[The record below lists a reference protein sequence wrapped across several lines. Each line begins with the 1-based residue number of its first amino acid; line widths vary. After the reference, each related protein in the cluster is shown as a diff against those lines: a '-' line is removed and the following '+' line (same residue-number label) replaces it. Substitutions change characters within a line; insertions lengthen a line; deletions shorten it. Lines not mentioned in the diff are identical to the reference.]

1 MIQPLNL
8 QRLSS
13 ELTNYFRLSND
24 PAPDDISEI
33 STVQLEAEDILC
45 ELKVKIKEKIKVIER
60 ENQVNRDTNPNLNSR
75 LPKLSLPEF
84 DGDILQWSTFWDQF
98 SSNIDKRNLTDVD
111 KLLYLKASLKGEAK
125 KIVEGLETTNKNY
138 SIALVTLKNRYGK
151 ENHIIDAHYSALYR
165 VKASTAMNVTEV
177 RQTLNEIERHLRVL
191 KSLGEDIN
199 HNHLR
204 FLIMEKFPQEIIY
217 EMKMKINTES
227 IEEIRKCLEVIITAR
242 EDAERVIQGKSEDNY
257 TTQSLHANASGDNN
271 MKLKS
276 KRPTSKE
283 MSTKKQDKN
292 RGLFQGRQRSFRK
305 QFKRKWEEPVGNQE
319 RQHEKKRKLHCIFCQ
334 ENHFNDQ
341 CKAFTTL
348 RERKNKLINRCYA
361 CLRIGHTVK
370 TCVRKPKCAH
380 CNEIGS
386 HNRALCPR
394 TLSKEI
400 EPTNTL
406 MQLNAKGTTI
416 LQTAVVN
423 AKSEKEGHVET
434 KCRILLDSGSQRTY
448 ITREVAKQL
457 NLPIEEES
465 RLSIFTFG
473 SKTPQI
479 IDSPIVKI
487 KLLTRT
493 NETLLLYANVVPYI
507 SQCVPYPDTELGHWE
522 NKTVLAD
529 DGSLSSRIDILI
541 GNDYYHNVMKTGKL
555 KIRENLYLVNS
566 KLGWILSGETNLKPV
581 DELSVITYFLSCG
594 ETKLNKPDLPLNN
607 VDIKSLWD
615 LESIG
620 ITDSPKISA
629 DEEAVKTFN
638 ESTEVIDNRY
648 TVSWPWTEYPPSLS
662 TNFGLSFGRLVSLL
676 KRLDSNTLLEYDNIL
691 KEQISKGVIELVS
704 KHTNQEK
711 HPVHYLP
718 HHCVRQKE
726 KPIRIV
732 YDASAKTK
740 DSNSLNEC
748 LYCGPMMLED
758 LTGLLVKF
766 RYHQIALSADVEKAF
781 LQIALHE
788 RDRDVTR
795 FLWIKDLNKPPTED
809 NIIYM
814 RFCRVP
820 FGIISS
826 PFLLNATIKLH
837 LSNDDKPKVRDLAN
851 DIYVDNLV
859 TGSSSVAEALELYND
874 SREAFKQM
882 SMNLRE
888 WSSNSYEFTEQ
899 IPDSSKEIRVKIL
912 GLDWDLKEDLLQ
924 LRYKIDSNAN
934 NKREVLRVIASI
946 YDPCGF
952 VAPHILPAKLFLQEL
967 WKTKIKWDTTF
978 SKQMKEE
985 WSTIREQLDK
995 IKEISIPRC
1004 YMANAQNNDVQLHC
1018 FTDASLKA
1026 YAATVYI
1033 VNENKISFVIGKSRL
1048 VPIKDQDN
1056 LKIPRLELLGVLI
1069 GSRLIKFIRN
1079 FLPAKVTHQFLWTDS
1094 QIVIGWC
1101 KSSKLLPPFV
1111 ARRIQE
1117 IKRNKELIIRY
1128 VPSELNPADVATKPY
1143 STCED
1148 KVKWLAGPQYLLQ
1161 ACDTWPQKTTNTNS
1175 LLSRED
1181 LPNESEDEEVEMDE
1195 TISAN
1200 CNKRLDEI
1208 NNQCKINEKEK
1219 EQLQE
1224 TYLEEI
1230 KKLQEEYFKDEVNG
1244 KDTNLSR
1251 NLGLFRDIDGILR
1264 CKGRMRNTNWSF
1276 DKRYPILLPKDSQLT
1291 NRIIME
1297 THNKNY
1303 HVGVNHTLSIIRE
1316 TYWILQGKRQVQKL
1330 LKKCPTCVKHGG
1342 GPYKLPPTPAL
1353 PPERVNYSS
1362 PFTFTGI
1369 DYLGPVLV
1377 NNGNGLEKRW
1387 ICLFTCLAIRAIH
1400 LEVVQDLSAEEG
1412 LRALRR
1418 MIATRGL
1425 PTLIT
1430 SDNALQFKLMSEI
1443 LAKPYCIENKIRWRF
1458 IPALAPWFGGFYER
1472 LMGIVKH
1479 CMKRTLQKHC
1489 LKDCELSTVMKEIE
1503 AVVNTRPLTH
1513 IDAELDHILK
1523 PADFLAVGK
1532 CITVENTRKEPL
1544 AEGTVTKRELV
1555 KGWKR
1560 ALKIQEEFREMFSNR
1575 YLLSLRERY
1584 QHSHRDPRV
1593 TSKLEPQEGQIVQ
1606 IKGEHPNRESW
1617 RVGKIT
1623 KLMKGKDGFSRTAKV
1638 KVDNS
1643 EYIRSISHLYP
1654 LEMDEQEAHA
1664 LADKPRPSYNYIPSE
1679 RITREVHEETTGET
1693 SEIRSGEIDAP
1704 EKENDHTI
1712 QDHNETMLEDQLLP
1726 EEITNENE
1734 VDLSSEEPRPK
1745 REAAVRALE
1754 KIKEWTQNLIV
1765 LL

>member
-1 MIQPLNL
+1 MDQSLLAILHSMKTKLQNLSTNASQIIETLDDPTTQSPTIIQEAEIISSKLQTLLN
-8 QRLSS
+8 RLSS

-985 WSTIREQLDK
+985 WSTIQ
-995 IKEISIPRC
+995 
-1004 YMANAQNNDVQLHC
+1004 
-1018 FTDASLKA
+1018 
-1026 YAATVYI
+1026 
-1033 VNENKISFVIGKSRL
+1033 
-1048 VPIKDQDN
+1048 
-1056 LKIPRLELLGVLI
+1056 
-1069 GSRLIKFIRN
+1069 
-1079 FLPAKVTHQFLWTDS
+1079 
-1094 QIVIGWC
+1094 
-1101 KSSKLLPPFV
+1101 
-1111 ARRIQE
+1111 
-1117 IKRNKELIIRY
+1117 
-1128 VPSELNPADVATKPY
+1128 LNPADVATKPY

-1765 LL
+1765 LFGEEDSSPGRFRLGEICPSHIRITECEAKDSVRCDGEEGRFLARRLSAAETAH

>member
-1 MIQPLNL
+1 MDQSLLAILHSMKTKLQNLSTNASQIIETLDDPTTQSPTVIQEAEIISSKLQTLLN
-8 QRLSS
+8 RLSS

-985 WSTIREQLDK
+985 WSTIQ
-995 IKEISIPRC
+995 
-1004 YMANAQNNDVQLHC
+1004 
-1018 FTDASLKA
+1018 
-1026 YAATVYI
+1026 
-1033 VNENKISFVIGKSRL
+1033 
-1048 VPIKDQDN
+1048 
-1056 LKIPRLELLGVLI
+1056 
-1069 GSRLIKFIRN
+1069 
-1079 FLPAKVTHQFLWTDS
+1079 
-1094 QIVIGWC
+1094 
-1101 KSSKLLPPFV
+1101 
-1111 ARRIQE
+1111 
-1117 IKRNKELIIRY
+1117 
-1128 VPSELNPADVATKPY
+1128 LNPADVATKPY

-1765 LL
+1765 LFGEEDSSPGRFRLGEICPSHIRITECEAMDSVRCDGEEGRFLARRLSAAETAH

>member
-1 MIQPLNL
+1 MDQSLLAILHSMKTKLQNLSTNASQIIETLDDPTTQSPTIIQEAEIISSKLQTLLN
-8 QRLSS
+8 RLSS

-45 ELKVKIKEKIKVIER
+45 ELKVKIKEKTKVIER

-985 WSTIREQLDK
+985 WSTIQL
-995 IKEISIPRC
+995 
-1004 YMANAQNNDVQLHC
+1004 NA
-1018 FTDASLKA
+1018 
-1026 YAATVYI
+1026 
-1033 VNENKISFVIGKSRL
+1033 
-1048 VPIKDQDN
+1048 
-1056 LKIPRLELLGVLI
+1056 
-1069 GSRLIKFIRN
+1069 
-1079 FLPAKVTHQFLWTDS
+1079 
-1094 QIVIGWC
+1094 
-1101 KSSKLLPPFV
+1101 
-1111 ARRIQE
+1111 
-1117 IKRNKELIIRY
+1117 
-1128 VPSELNPADVATKPY
+1128 ADVATKPY
-1143 STCED
+1143 STCE
-1148 KVKWLAGPQYLLQ
+1148 
-1161 ACDTWPQKTTNTNS
+1161 
-1175 LLSRED
+1175 
-1181 LPNESEDEEVEMDE
+1181 
-1195 TISAN
+1195 
-1200 CNKRLDEI
+1200 
-1208 NNQCKINEKEK
+1208 EK
-1219 EQLQE
+1219 
-1224 TYLEEI
+1224 
-1230 KKLQEEYFKDEVNG
+1230 
-1244 KDTNLSR
+1244 
-1251 NLGLFRDIDGILR
+1251 
-1264 CKGRMRNTNWSF
+1264 
-1276 DKRYPILLPKDSQLT
+1276 
-1291 NRIIME
+1291 
-1297 THNKNY
+1297 
-1303 HVGVNHTLSIIRE
+1303 
-1316 TYWILQGKRQVQKL
+1316 
-1330 LKKCPTCVKHGG
+1330 
-1342 GPYKLPPTPAL
+1342 A
-1353 PPERVNYSS
+1353 
-1362 PFTFTGI
+1362 
-1369 DYLGPVLV
+1369 
-1377 NNGNGLEKRW
+1377 
-1387 ICLFTCLAIRAIH
+1387 
-1400 LEVVQDLSAEEG
+1400 
-1412 LRALRR
+1412 
-1418 MIATRGL
+1418 
-1425 PTLIT
+1425 
-1430 SDNALQFKLMSEI
+1430 
-1443 LAKPYCIENKIRWRF
+1443 
-1458 IPALAPWFGGFYER
+1458 
-1472 LMGIVKH
+1472 
-1479 CMKRTLQKHC
+1479 
-1489 LKDCELSTVMKEIE
+1489 
-1503 AVVNTRPLTH
+1503 
-1513 IDAELDHILK
+1513 
-1523 PADFLAVGK
+1523 
-1532 CITVENTRKEPL
+1532 
-1544 AEGTVTKRELV
+1544 
-1555 KGWKR
+1555 
-1560 ALKIQEEFREMFSNR
+1560 
-1575 YLLSLRERY
+1575 LRERY

-1765 LL
+1765 LFGEEDSSPGRFRLGEICPSHIRITECEAMDSVRCDGEEGRFLARRLSAAETAH